1 LSTRTDQLRL
11 NRIILITL
19 AALLILG
26 LAYQARDGLVP
37 FIFALVLGYLL
48 VPLIDLLNRRLPRVA
63 AILLV
68 YVLFFGALIGL
79 GFLIIPG
86 AAAQVRQLIDSYPAY
101 SERFMAVTRDVQA
114 WYAALNLPDGVRT
127 QIENGLRNAG
137 GGLLTAV
144 ETALFGTLR
153 VVTQAV
159 SFIFGLVVI
168 PFWLFYVMKDKDA
181 AVSKFYNLIPRAV
194 RTDVRR
200 ILRIASDVLND
211 YIRGQ
216 LLLGLVV
223 GTATTIG
230 LFIVGAPY
238 WLLLGVLNGF
248 TELIPI
254 LGPILGAI
262 PGIIIAALTGDWGL
276 LLKVIVV
283 YVLVQLLENNLLV
296 PKIQGDSVKLHPAII
311 ILALVVG
318 GEIAGLVGVIAAV
331 PVTAIA
337 RDIYLYLYKRLGEG
351 YSPRQAE
358 SQLPSRQDDE
368 AADAARARQ
377 QAAKAKTS
385 AEC

>member
-1 LSTRTDQLRL
+1 LTTRSDQLRL

-19 AALLILG
+19 AAVLLLW

-48 VPLIDLLNRRLPRVA
+48 VPLIDLLSRRLPRVA

-68 YVLFFGALIGL
+68 YLLFFGGLIGL

-86 AAAQVRQLIDSYPAY
+86 AAAQVRQLIDSYPVY
-101 SERFMAVTRDVQA
+101 SERFMSFTRDVQT
-114 WYAALNLPDGVRT
+114 WYAELNLPDGVRT

-168 PFWLFYVMKDKDA
+168 PFWLFYLMKDKDA
-181 AVSKFYNLIPRAV
+181 AVAKFYNLVPRPV

-262 PGIIIAALTGDWGL
+262 PGLIIAALTGDWGL
-276 LLKVIVV
+276 LLKVAVV

-311 ILALVVG
+311 ILVLVVG

-331 PVTAIA
+331 PLTAIA
-337 RDIYLYLYKRLGEG
+337 RDVYLYLYKRLGEG

-358 SQLPSRQDDE
+358 AQLPSRQDDE
-368 AADAARARQ
+368 AAGALARE
-377 QAAKAKTS
+377 QAAKTS

>member
-1 LSTRTDQLRL
+1 L

-19 AALLILG
+19 AVLLILW

-37 FIFALVLGYLL
+37 FIFPLVLGYWL
-48 VPLIDLLNRRLPRVA
+48 VPLIDLLSRWLPRVA

-68 YVLFFGALIGL
+68 YLLFFGALIGL

-101 SERFMAVTRDVQA
+101 SERFMSITRDVQA

-168 PFWLFYVMKDKDA
+168 PFWLFYLMKDKDA
-181 AVSKFYNLIPRAV
+181 AVGKFYDLIPRAI
-194 RTDVRR
+194 RSDVRR
-200 ILRIASDVLND
+200 IWRIASDVLND

-276 LLKVIVV
+276 LLKVVVV

-311 ILALVVG
+311 ILVLVVG
-318 GEIAGLVGVIAAV
+318 GEIAGLIGGRTAEARRVGAGCLALCRSRR
-331 PVTAIA
+331 P
-337 RDIYLYLYKRLGEG
+337 REH
-351 YSPRQAE
+351 YSPREAE
-358 SQLPSRQDDE
+358 SQVPSRIDDE
-368 AADAARARQ
+368 TADEARDQQ